1 MKTSMKIFTE
11 IAAAAM
17 LLTSIGAVSADS
29 IEGSAFG
36 PGNGYGAGEGQEGQL
51 EPYMNAAIAE
61 GLGLTV
67 EEVETL
73 LASGETHYTI
83 ALDQGLTAEE
93 FAAIYE
99 SAWAAALEM
108 AAKDGIVINQ
118 FGRNSNTTGRNGSGQ
133 FNPEN
138 CTSGTCTAQPMG
150 TGLRRGAR
158 Q

>member
-1 MKTSMKIFTE
+1 MKTSMKIFVG

-17 LLTSIGAVSADS
+17 LLTSIGAVSADT
-29 IEGSAFG
+29 IEGAAFG
-36 PGNGYGAGEGQEGQL
+36 PGNGYGAGEGQGGQL
-51 EPYMNAAIAE
+51 EPYMEAALAE

-67 EEVETL
+67 EEVEAL
-73 LASGETHYTI
+73 LDAGETHYTI
-83 ALDQGLTAEE
+83 ALKQGLTAEE
-93 FAAIYE
+93 FTAIFE
-99 SAWAAALEM
+99 KAWAAALEL

-118 FGRNSNTTGRNGSGQ
+118 FGRNGNTSGHYGNCQ

-138 CTSGTCTAQPMG
+138 CTGGTCISQTMG

>member
-1 MKTSMKIFTE
+1 MKTSIKIFAG

-29 IEGSAFG
+29 IEGAAFG
-36 PGNGYGAGEGQEGQL
+36 SGYGYGAGEGQGGQL
-51 EPYMNAAIAE
+51 EPYMEAAIAE
-61 GLGLTV
+61 ALGLTV
-67 EEVETL
+67 EEMEALV
-73 LASGETHYTI
+73 ASGETHYTI
-83 ALDQGLTAEE
+83 ALKQGLTAEE
-93 FAAIYE
+93 FTAVFE
-99 SAWAAALEM
+99 SARAAALET

-118 FGRNSNTTGRNGSGQ
+118 FGRNGNTSGRYGNCQ

-138 CTSGTCTAQPMG
+138 CTNGTCTPQAMG

>member
-1 MKTSMKIFTE
+1 MKTSMKIFVG

-29 IEGSAFG
+29 IEGAAFG
-36 PGNGYGAGEGQEGQL
+36 PGNGYGAGEGQGGQL
-51 EPYMNAAIAE
+51 EPYMEAALAE

-67 EEVETL
+67 EEVEAL

-83 ALDQGLTAEE
+83 ALKQGLNAEE
-93 FAAIYE
+93 FTAIFE
-99 SAWAAALEM
+99 SARAEALAM

-118 FGRNSNTTGRNGSGQ
+118 FGRNTNTAGRYGNCQ

-138 CTSGTCTAQPMG
+138 CTDGTCVPQSMG
-150 TGLRRGAR
+150 TGMRRGAR